1 MDTVDD
7 EPDGIVGEPSDLK
20 LLFSEQWRDLLENY
34 ILKELNSIDQKQL
47 YSSFKDAR
55 EAIKRSGI
63 KLIKGFKIEDLTSLS
78 QLEIAWVHRANSMS
92 QKAFCREVARM
103 NKLEYLVWARE
114 VKNCDWGSLTIS
126 AAAEQGNLAMVKYCV
141 ENECPMDEVSC
152 TSAAEEGHL
161 DVLKYLHE
169 NDCPWS
175 SWVCHRAHKYNHVY
189 CLNYLIEQKCPKWE
203 KFDSTH
209 ADYDPPHYSDY
220 DEEEE
225 E

>member
-92 QKAFCREVARM
+92 QKAFCYKVARM
-103 NKLEYLVWARE
+103 NKLEYLVWLRE
-114 VKNCDWGSLTIS
+114 VKNCDWGSMTIN

-141 ENECPMDEVSC
+141 ENGCPMDMVAC
-152 TSAAEEGHL
+152 LCAASKGLL

-169 NDCPWS
+169 NDCPWNS
-175 SWVCHRAHKYNHVY
+175 FACFWARRNNHID
-189 CLNYLIEQKCPKWE
+189 CLNYLIEQKCPGFE
-203 KFDSTH
+203 QYT
-209 ADYDPPHYSDY
+209 
-220 DEEEE
+220 
-225 E
+225 

>member
-78 QLEIAWVHRANSMS
+78 QLEIAWVHRAMP
-92 QKAFCREVARM
+92 QEWFCSRVASM
-103 NKLEYLVWARE
+103 NKLEYLVWVRE
-114 VKNCDWGSLTIS
+114 VKNCDWGLLTIY
-126 AAAEQGNLAMVKYCV
+126 AAARQGNLSMIKYCV
-141 ENECPMDEVSC
+141 ENGCPMDEHAC
-152 TSAAEEGHL
+152 YWAAREGHL

-169 NDCPWS
+169 NDCPWDLGTFY
-175 SWVCHRAHKYNHVY
+175 CAHYRNRID
-189 CLNYLIEQKCPKWE
+189 CLNYLIEQKCPRFE
-203 KFDSTH
+203 R
-209 ADYDPPHYSDY
+209 YVNNP
-220 DEEEE
+220 
-225 E
+225 

>member
-114 VKNCDWGSLTIS
+114 VKNCDWDSRTIDR
-126 AAAEQGNLAMVKYCV
+126 AARQGNLAMVKYCV
-141 ENECPMDEVSC
+141 ENGCPMDEVAC
-152 TSAAEEGHL
+152 RIAAREGHL

-169 NDCPWS
+169 NDCPWDS
-175 SWVCHRAHKYNHVY
+175 MACSYAHFNNHID
-189 CLNYLIEQKCPKWE
+189 CLNYLIEQKCPG
-203 KFDSTH
+203 FAS
-209 ADYDPPHYSDY
+209 YV
-220 DEEEE
+220 
-225 E
+225 